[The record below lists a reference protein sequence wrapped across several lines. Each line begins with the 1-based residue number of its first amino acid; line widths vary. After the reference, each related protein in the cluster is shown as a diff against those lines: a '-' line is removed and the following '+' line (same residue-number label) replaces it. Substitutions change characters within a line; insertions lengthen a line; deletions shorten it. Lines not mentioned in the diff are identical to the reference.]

1 MTINLKNFLSEK
13 SKLSKMGEFQDLK
26 PLDGLEVSSI
36 SADLY
41 NNGRDDLALFYFREG
56 ANYATLSTTNS
67 IVSETITW
75 NEKSNKKM
83 VKALLVNTKNA
94 NTFTGK
100 QGYDAI
106 ETIAKNLAKN
116 LTIRESKKEEGIS
129 ETVKIKDLI
138 FASTGVIGEIFPV
151 EQITNRLQDLVS
163 KLRDDQNKLIWI
175 KTASAIMTTDTKP
188 KLAYEEF
195 TFNNKIIRIAAIA
208 KGSGMIAPN
217 LATMLS
223 FIFTDADIPSNLLK
237 TLLKKAVANTFNAI
251 TVDNDQSTNDMV
263 SIFSTRKI
271 KIGHNRGIADP
282 VIQKFETSLKN
293 VCLNLAKQ
301 VVVDGEGAKKF
312 LTIKVINAKSVS
324 SAKKIAFSVASS
336 PLVKTAVAGED
347 PNWGRV
353 IMGIGKSGEKIDK
366 NKISVKF
373 GEFIL
378 AENGA
383 PIDNIDIEKIRE
395 YMKWD
400 SIFIEI
406 NLNSGSDLFECYT
419 CDFTH
424 DYIDINADY
433 KNST

>member
-1 MTINLKNFLSEK
+1 MTINLKNFLSDK

-41 NNGRDDLALFYFREG
+41 RNGRDDLALFYFKEG
-56 ANYATLSTTNS
+56 ANYATLTTTNS
-67 IVSETITW
+67 IVSETISW
-75 NEKSNKKM
+75 NEKSNKKII
-83 VKALLVNTKNA
+83 KALLVNTKNA

-100 QGYDAI
+100 QGYEGIDSV
-106 ETIAKNLAKN
+106 AKNLAKT
-116 LTIRESKKEEGIS
+116 LTLRESKSKEGID

-138 FASTGVIGEIFPV
+138 FASTGVIGEKFPAD
-151 EQITNRLQDLVS
+151 EINSRIDDLVS

-208 KGSGMIAPN
+208 KGSGMIAPS

-237 TLLKKAVANTFNAI
+237 VLLKKAVANTFNAI
-251 TVDNDQSTNDMV
+251 TVDSDQSTNDMV

-271 KIGHNRGIADP
+271 KIGHNRGITDP
-282 VIQKFETSLKN
+282 VIQKFELALKS

-312 LTIKVINAKSVS
+312 LTIKIVNAKSVT
-324 SAKKIAFSVASS
+324 SAKKIAFSIANST
-336 PLVKTAVAGED
+336 LVKTAVAGED
-347 PNWGRV
+347 PNYGRV
-353 IMGIGKSGEKIDK
+353 IMGVGKSGEKVDK
-366 NKISVKF
+366 SKISIKF
-373 GEFIL
+373 GDFHL

-383 PIDNIDIEKIRE
+383 PSVDIDMEKIRE

-400 SIFIEI
+400 SIIIEV
-406 NLNSGSDLFECYT
+406 NLNLGAETFECYT

>member
-1 MTINLKNFLSEK
+1 MTINLKNFLSDK

-41 NNGRDDLALFYFREG
+41 NNGRDDLALFYFKEG
-56 ANYATLSTTNS
+56 ANYATLTTSNS

-75 NEKSNKKM
+75 NEKSNKKII
-83 VKALLVNTKNA
+83 KALLVNTKNA

-100 QGYDAI
+100 QGYDSI
-106 ETIAKNLAKN
+106 EAVAKSLSKN
-116 LTIRESKKEEGIS
+116 LTLRESKKEEGIS

-138 FASTGVIGEIFPV
+138 FASTGVIGETFPV
-151 EQITNRLQDLVS
+151 EKITNNMSDLVS

-251 TVDNDQSTNDMV
+251 TVDSDQSTNDMV

-271 KIGHNRGIADP
+271 KIGHNRGITDP
-282 VIQKFETSLKN
+282 VIQKFETSLKS

-301 VVVDGEGAKKF
+301 IVVDGEGAKKF
-312 LTIKVINAKSVS
+312 LTINVVNAKSIL

-336 PLVKTAVAGED
+336 PLVKTAIAGED

-353 IMGIGKSGEKIDK
+353 IMGIGKSGEKVDK
-366 NKISVKF
+366 NKISIKF
-373 GEFIL
+373 GEFLL
-378 AENGA
+378 AENGS
-383 PIDNIDIEKIRE
+383 PVENLDYNKVRE

-400 SIFIEI
+400 SIIIEI
-406 NLNSGSDLFECYT
+406 NLNTGSDFFECYT

-433 KNST
+433 KNVT

>member
-1 MTINLKNFLSEK
+1 MTINLKNFLSDK

-36 SADLY
+36 LADLY
-41 NNGRDDLALFYFREG
+41 KNGRDDLALFYFREG
-56 ANYATLSTTNS
+56 ANYATLTTSNS
-67 IVSETITW
+67 IVSETISW

-100 QGYDAI
+100 QGYESID
-106 ETIAKNLAKN
+106 TIAKNLAKT
-116 LTIRESKKEEGIS
+116 LTLRESKSEIGIS
-129 ETVKIKDLI
+129 ETIKIKDLI
-138 FASTGVIGEIFPV
+138 FASTGVIGEKFPV
-151 EQITNRLQDLVS
+151 NQINERLDDLVS

-195 TFNNKIIRIAAIA
+195 TFNNKIIRIAAVA

-237 TLLKKAVANTFNAI
+237 VLLKKAVANTFNAI
-251 TVDNDQSTNDMV
+251 TVDSDQSTNDMV

-271 KIGHNRGIADP
+271 KIGHSRGITDP
-282 VIQKFETSLKN
+282 VIQKFETALKS

-301 VVVDGEGAKKF
+301 IVVDGEGAKKF
-312 LTIKVINAKSVS
+312 LTITVKNAKSLI
-324 SAKKIAFSVASS
+324 SAKKIAFSIASS
-336 PLVKTAVAGED
+336 PLVKTAIAGED

-353 IMGIGKSGEKIDK
+353 VMGIGKSGEKIDK
-366 NKISVKF
+366 NKISIKF
-373 GEFIL
+373 GEFL
-378 AENGA
+378 VAENGS
-383 PIDNIDIEKIRE
+383 ILENLDDKKIKE

-400 SIFIEI
+400 SINIEI
-406 NLNSGSDLFECYT
+406 NLNLGSEIFHCYT

>member
-1 MTINLKNFLSEK
+1 MTINLKNFLSDK

-41 NNGRDDLALFYFREG
+41 DNGRDDLALFYFKEG
-56 ANYATLSTTNS
+56 ANYATLTTTSS

-75 NEKSNKKM
+75 NEKSNKK
-83 VKALLVNTKNA
+83 VIKALLVNTKNA

-100 QGYDAI
+100 QGYEAI
-106 ETIAKNLAKN
+106 DLVAKSLSKN
-116 LTIRESKKEEGIS
+116 LTLRESKKEEGIS
-129 ETVKIKDLI
+129 ETIKIKDLI
-138 FASTGVIGEIFPV
+138 FASTGIIGEKFPV
-151 EQITNRLQDLVS
+151 EKITNRMSELVA

-175 KTASAIMTTDTKP
+175 KIASAIITTDTKP

-271 KIGHNRGIADP
+271 KIGHNRGINDP

-301 VVVDGEGAKKF
+301 IVVDGEGAKKF
-312 LTIKVINAKSVS
+312 LTVKVLNAKSIL

-353 IMGIGKSGEKIDK
+353 VMGIGKSGERVDK
-366 NKISVKF
+366 NKISIKF
-373 GEFIL
+373 GEFL
-378 AENGA
+378 LSENGA
-383 PIDNIDIEKIRE
+383 PVENIDLEKIRD

-400 SIFIEI
+400 SIIIEI
-406 NLNSGSDLFECYT
+406 NLNSGSDSFDCYT

>member
-1 MTINLKNFLSEK
+1 MTINLKNFLSDK

-56 ANYATLSTTNS
+56 ANYATLTTTNS
-67 IVSETITW
+67 IVSETISW
-75 NEKSNKKM
+75 NENSNKKV

-100 QGYDAI
+100 QGYDGI
-106 ETIAKNLAKN
+106 DMVAKSLAKT
-116 LTIRESKKEEGIS
+116 LTLRESKTEGGIS
-129 ETVKIKDLI
+129 ETIKIKDLI
-138 FASTGVIGEIFPV
+138 FSSTGVIGEKFPAD
-151 EQITNRLQDLVS
+151 QIISRLNELVS

-195 TFNNKIIRIAAIA
+195 TFNNKIIRIAAVA

-237 TLLKKAVANTFNAI
+237 ILLKKVVANTFNAI
-251 TVDNDQSTNDMV
+251 TVDSDQSTNDMV

-271 KIGHNRGIADP
+271 KIGHNRGISDP
-282 VIQKFETSLKN
+282 VIQKFETALKS

-301 VVVDGEGAKKF
+301 IVVDGEGAKKF
-312 LTIKVINAKSVS
+312 LTINVVNAKSLS

-336 PLVKTAVAGED
+336 PLVKTALAGND
-347 PNWGRV
+347 PNWGRIV
-353 IMGIGKSGEKIDK
+353 MGIGKSGEKIDK
-366 NKISVKF
+366 DKVTIKY
-373 GEFIL
+373 GDFIV
-378 AENGA
+378 AQDGSPNE
-383 PIDNIDIEKIRE
+383 NIDIEKLNE

-400 SIFIEI
+400 SIYIEI
-406 NLNSGSDLFECYT
+406 NLNLGSEKFECYT
-419 CDFTH
+419 CDFTN

>member
-1 MTINLKNFLSEK
+1 MTINLKNFLSDK

-56 ANYATLSTTNS
+56 ANYATLYTTNS

-75 NEKSNKKM
+75 NEKSNKKTI
-83 VKALLVNTKNA
+83 KALLVNTKNA

-100 QGYDAI
+100 KGYDAI
-106 ETIAKNLAKN
+106 ETVAKSLAKN
-116 LTIRESKKEEGIS
+116 LTLRESKKEEGIS

-138 FASTGVIGEIFPV
+138 FASTGVIGETFPV
-151 EQITNRLQDLVS
+151 EQVTNGISDLVS

-251 TVDNDQSTNDMV
+251 TVDSDQSTNDMV

-271 KIGHNRGIADP
+271 KIGHSRGITDP
-282 VIQKFETSLKN
+282 VIQKFETALKN

-301 VVVDGEGAKKF
+301 IVVDGEGAKKF

-324 SAKKIAFSVASS
+324 TAKKIAFSVASS
-336 PLVKTAVAGED
+336 PLVKTAIAGED

-353 IMGIGKSGEKIDK
+353 IMGIGKSGEKVDK
-366 NKISVKF
+366 NKISIKF
-373 GEFIL
+373 GEFLL

-383 PIDNIDIEKIRE
+383 PVENIQMDKIIE

>member
-1 MTINLKNFLSEK
+1 MTINLKNFLSDK

-41 NNGRDDLALFYFREG
+41 NNGRDDLALFYFKEG

-100 QGYDAI
+100 QGYEAI
-106 ETIAKNLAKN
+106 ETLAKSLAKN
-116 LTIRESKKEEGIS
+116 LTLRESKKEEGIS
-129 ETVKIKDLI
+129 ETIKIKDLI
-138 FASTGVIGEIFPV
+138 FASTGVIGEKFPV
-151 EQITNRLQDLVS
+151 EQITNSINDLVL

-237 TLLKKAVANTFNAI
+237 ILLKKAVANTFNAI
-251 TVDNDQSTNDMV
+251 TVDSDQSTNDMV

-271 KIGHNRGIADP
+271 KIGHNRGITDP
-282 VIQKFETSLKN
+282 VIQKFETSLKS

-301 VVVDGEGAKKF
+301 IVVDGEGAKKF

-366 NKISVKF
+366 NKISIKF
-373 GEFIL
+373 GEFPL

-383 PIDNIDIEKIRE
+383 PIENIDLEKIRE

-400 SIFIEI
+400 SILIEI
-406 NLNSGSDLFECYT
+406 NLNSGQELFECFT

>member
-1 MTINLKNFLSEK
+1 MTINLKNFLSNK

-41 NNGRDDLALFYFREG
+41 NNGRDDLALFYFKEG
-56 ANYATLSTTNS
+56 ANYATLTTSNS

-83 VKALLVNTKNA
+83 IKALLVNTKNA

-100 QGYDAI
+100 QGYESI
-106 ETIAKNLAKN
+106 ESVAKSLSKN
-116 LTIRESKKEEGIS
+116 LTLRESKKEEGIS
-129 ETVKIKDLI
+129 ETIKIKDLI
-138 FASTGVIGEIFPV
+138 FASTGVIGETFPV
-151 EQITNRLQDLVS
+151 EKITNNISDLVS

-251 TVDNDQSTNDMV
+251 TVDSDQSTNDMV

-271 KIGHNRGIADP
+271 KIGHNRGITDP
-282 VIQKFETSLKN
+282 VIQKFETSLKS

-301 VVVDGEGAKKF
+301 IVVDGEGAKKF
-312 LTIKVINAKSVS
+312 LTINVINAKSIS
-324 SAKKIAFSVASS
+324 SAKKIAFSVACS
-336 PLVKTAVAGED
+336 PLVKTAIAGED

-353 IMGIGKSGEKIDK
+353 IMGIGKSGEKVDK
-366 NKISVKF
+366 NKISIKF
-373 GEFIL
+373 GEFLL
-378 AENGA
+378 AENGS
-383 PIDNIDIEKIRE
+383 PVENIDLDKLRE

-400 SIFIEI
+400 SIIIEI
-406 NLNSGSDLFECYT
+406 NLNSGSDSFECYT

-433 KNST
+433 KNVT